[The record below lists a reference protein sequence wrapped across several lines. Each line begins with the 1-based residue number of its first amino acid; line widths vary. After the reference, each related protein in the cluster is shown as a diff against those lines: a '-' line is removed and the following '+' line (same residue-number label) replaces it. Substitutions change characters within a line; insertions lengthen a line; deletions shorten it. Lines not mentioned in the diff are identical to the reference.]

1 MKFNL
6 TVREIVSIQIWCE
19 DSIKEHLNY
28 ARIDADNLKRKKKGT
43 FIYDMY
49 KKGIRNNLD
58 HVIMCKNLLR
68 KLK

>member
-1 MKFNL
+1 MEFDL
-6 TVREIVSIQIWCE
+6 TVREIVYIQIWCE

-28 ARIDADNLKRKKKGT
+28 ARINADNLKRKKKGT
-43 FIYDMY
+43 FIYNLY
-49 KKGIRNNLD
+49 KKSIRSNLD

>member
-1 MKFNL
+1 MEFDL
-6 TVREIVSIQIWCE
+6 TVKEIISIQIWCE

-28 ARIDADNLKRKKKGT
+28 ARFNADNLKRKKKGT
-43 FIYDMY
+43 FIYNLY
-49 KKGIRNNLD
+49 KKSIRYNLD

>member
-1 MKFNL
+1 MEFDL
-6 TVREIVSIQIWCE
+6 TVREIVYIQIWCE

-28 ARIDADNLKRKKKGT
+28 ARISADNLKRKKKGT
-43 FIYDMY
+43 FIYNTY
-49 KKGIRNNLD
+49 KKNIRDNLD